1 MIPIIPGKRP
11 YHGGGCG
18 DKVAVDAGL
27 HLRAA
32 PGSGLAPPDS
42 GPLPRHE
49 QHPHQP
55 CQRKGVTVQKSTL
68 MRKCFYKK

>member
-1 MIPIIPGKRP
+1 MP
-11 YHGGGCG
+11 YHGGGCEG
-18 DKVAVDAGL
+18 RVAVDAGL

-42 GPLPRHE
+42 RPLLPHE

-55 CQRKGVTVQKSTL
+55 CREKKFTMKKSRVIRKQ
-68 MRKCFYKK
+68 